1 MMNKL
6 LFTSLCMS
14 SSILGTYNGDA
25 QSQTDLSV
33 QKPNVLFVFVDDL
46 TFDGLNTLGNKE
58 IISPNMDKLIK
69 SGVSFNNTYN
79 MGGWHGAISMASR
92 AQLFTGLYLWNTH
105 HAEKN
110 RYKEVSANGQVW
122 TSVMKEAGYKTYHS
136 GKWHVPTL
144 PANKIFDEA
153 ESIRPGMPGT
163 VKSSYNRPL
172 SVGDTAWIPWDTS
185 IGGFWAGEGNV
196 HWSEVLANLTIDYL
210 NENKNSKEPL
220 FISCAFNAPHDPRQA
235 PKEYVDMYD
244 LDKIKLPKSYLSIHP
259 YLNEMGCPKSLRDEK
274 LAPYPRTAYS
284 IKKHIQEYYA
294 IITHMDAQIGR
305 IFEALEKN
313 GMLENTLIVFSAD
326 NGLALGKHGL
336 VGKQSMYDHSMKVPL
351 VFAGC
356 GLPEG
361 ESRDQLV
368 YLQDLVP
375 TIYDLIGVETPE
387 GVEYVSQLDIIK
399 NKKVDAKRDC
409 VYGAYMNLQR
419 MVRNDRYKLFFIPK
433 AKQVYLFDLKKD
445 PEEVNNLYGQKKYD
459 KIVKEL
465 ASRYLSLAEES
476 GDRFNLSAIYP
487 EIFEN

>member
-144 PANKIFDEA
+144 PAN
-153 ESIRPGMPGT
+153 
-163 VKSSYNRPL
+163 
-172 SVGDTAWIPWDTS
+172 
-185 IGGFWAGEGNV
+185 
-196 HWSEVLANLTIDYL
+196 
-210 NENKNSKEPL
+210 NSKEPL